1 MLGRRRSVR
10 NGPDSIPPATTFQT
24 AQPLVVSGFDGEAR
38 AVGLQAANP
47 YPPGWS
53 TATAG
58 NDLLT
63 IYQEAVRR
71 LVTVTT
77 PPPAPLP
84 RPGARPGQMA
94 RLPSAGASHPGVIQV
109 GGNGAAA
116 DLHEHPVVCPACG
129 KPFTP

>member
-53 TATAG
+53 AATAG

-77 PPPAPLP
+77 PPPGSPAPPGGKWRACPLP
-84 RPGARPGQMA
+84 VPATRG
-94 RLPSAGASHPGVIQV
+94 HPGGRQRRRR
-109 GGNGAAA
+109 
-116 DLHEHPVVCPACG
+116 
-129 KPFTP
+129 